1 MTIGSNEI
9 IRRSYAFVFRMTY
22 HQLDSVDV
30 LRSNSA
36 VMSAVNSL
44 FRVPGRR
51 LLQVHNAKA
60 VRSVRLR
67 DISLYKYKK
76 SRGASLRGILL
87 RLSSK
92 AY

>member
-1 MTIGSNEI
+1 MTIDSKEI
-9 IRRSYAFVFRMTY
+9 TRRSYTFIFLMTY
-22 HQLDSVDV
+22 HQLNSVDV
-30 LRSNSA
+30 LRSDSA
-36 VMSAVNSL
+36 VMSAVNSF
-44 FRVPGRR
+44 FRVPGCR

-67 DISLYKYKK
+67 DVSLYKCQM